1 LSPNLPDK
9 YRKSA
14 INIICMR
21 IVSGCFAGRACCVGQ
36 RYLFGWLGGGRPPRG
51 QVDKDGVERA
61 GATSVLRTCEC
72 CLTRSRAYGLH
83 LCPGIDRGSEC
94 GQADRDVL
102 PAPVIRAA
110 IGARGRICQPSAEI
124 QLYFHGL
131 AAIRGKVEGGF
142 GIPEGQDRADDR

>member
-1 LSPNLPDK
+1 
-9 YRKSA
+9 
-14 INIICMR
+14 M
-21 IVSGCFAGRACCVGQ
+21 GQ
-36 RYLFGWLGGGRPPRG
+36 SYLFWWVEVLLVARD
-51 QVDKDGVERA
+51 QADKDGGERA

-83 LCPGIDRGSEC
+83 LCPEIDRCSEC
-94 GQADRDVL
+94 GQGYRGVL

-110 IGARGRICQPSAEI
+110 IGARGRIGQPSAEI

-142 GIPEGQDRADDR
+142 GVPEGQHRADDR